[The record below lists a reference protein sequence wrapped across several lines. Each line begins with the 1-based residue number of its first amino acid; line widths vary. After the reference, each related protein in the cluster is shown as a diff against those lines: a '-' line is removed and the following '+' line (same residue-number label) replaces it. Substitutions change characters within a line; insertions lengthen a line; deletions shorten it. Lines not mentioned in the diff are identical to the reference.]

1 MMMISDLPGDLEEE
15 ILSRVPAKSLWEL
28 KTTCK
33 RWYTLFRDPK
43 FVEKNTKL
51 SKAVRESILLSND
64 MVCSIAGDL
73 HSSGFNTGIEF
84 TGKLKS
90 LKHSEDLK
98 FSHIFHCDGLMLCS
112 TERNNR
118 LVVWNPC
125 TGQRRN
131 IEPKTCYGSNDT
143 YALGYSR
150 SSSSVH
156 CYKILRW
163 FYHQNEKKEWIN
175 GCEIYELYSDS
186 WRVLDSFTRDYT
198 FVFEGMSLKGD
209 TYFVAQ
215 DNEAGAFLMK
225 FDFTTERFV
234 RLPLPIPSLYFHDA
248 SFNNP
253 ENIVALSVVKDDK
266 LSVLHQNIYPWSNV
280 MRIWVTNKVYE
291 DLSWRSDFVF
301 TVDFEKFD
309 LPSVVNVTS
318 FLLDEEN
325 KVAVCCDKDPDDKDK
340 TRMYIVGEDMYKQV
354 YKDNVAASRFNWP
367 LVLTYA
373 PSLVRIQNRTP
384 RKRKR
389 RRLTLKCIT

>member
-248 SFNNP
+248 
-253 ENIVALSVVKDDK
+253 ALLSVVRGEK
-266 LSVLHQNIYPWSNV
+266 LSLLHIDDRSGV
-280 MRIWVTNKVYE
+280 MRIWVSNKFDE
-291 DLSWRSDFVF
+291 EAKDLSWRSDLVLEM
-301 TVDFEKFD
+301 DFDKFNLD
-309 LPSVVNVTS
+309 IRS

-325 KVAVCCDKDPDDKDK
+325 KAAICCVID
-340 TRMYIVGEDMYKQV
+340 TEDEYKIGICIFGQDMVKQV
-354 YKDNVAASRFNWP
+354 YKDSVKVSHLHGP
-367 LVLTYA
+367 LVIITYV
-373 PSLVRIQNRTP
+373 PSLIRIQKSTP
-384 RKRKR
+384 KRGRKR
-389 RRLTLKCIT
+389 RLISP